1 MTIGL
6 VSNPISYMSNFLE
19 NFYTYLP
26 NEQLSMLSNVRFTR
40 VSLKK
45 ALEQIPD
52 PINQVLFKIFC
63 IGLLL
68 TALKLLVVAPIY
80 YQDPILLVILITSL
94 ISCATFYIFLLIQ
107 PNTLKR
113 LTKFALALFA
123 LYVGMVIYISPDS
136 INFVSIQHIFIII
149 MWAFYGLNRRW
160 GVTYSTIFILFITS
174 FLCYHKNALPE
185 FHLFPLSFPFYTSFT
200 IITLNFILAAIIH
213 FYYHKAL
220 ITSVQEKTQL
230 NDRLNKLLDAKTNF
244 LSTMSHEL
252 RTPLNSVI
260 GMANLLVDNNQDK
273 DQKENLD
280 NLRFSA
286 ESLLFLIN
294 DILDFNKIDSK
305 KMELE
310 SIPFNLHHLLENI
323 RKGMSTKANE
333 KKIYCNLETAPELS
347 AINVVGDP
355 ARLSQIIYNLM
366 GNAIK
371 FTEKGGAH
379 LHAKLLDKTDGA
391 ITIRFSVADTGMGIE
406 PNQQQ
411 LIFEPFTQASN
422 HISTK
427 FGGVGLGL
435 AIVKHLVGLH
445 GAVIKL
451 QSTPDKGSLFYFDIK
466 YPIYLE
472 QRHGYINPNTERAIT
487 TRSLQ
492 GLRVLLAEDNPMSI
506 LFMEKLLA
514 KWDVELDIGK
524 NGKETIDKLEQRPYD
539 VVLMDLHMP
548 VMDGIAAAQHIR
560 NMNDPAKSN
569 IHIVALTA
577 SVSDDII
584 ANIRELGFDD
594 YLGKPF
600 RPNDL
605 HRKLEKVL
613 NK

>member
-1 MTIGL
+1 ML
-6 VSNPISYMSNFLE
+6 NDAL
-19 NFYTYLP
+19 
-26 NEQLSMLSNVRFTR
+26 LSR
-40 VSLKK
+40 VSIKK
-45 ALEQIPD
+45 ALEQIPE
-52 PINQVLFKIFC
+52 PINRVLFKIFC

-68 TALKLLVVAPIY
+68 TALKLLVVAPVY
-80 YQDPILLVILITSL
+80 YHNPTLLTILIISL
-94 ISCATFYIFLLIQ
+94 IFCFIFFVFLLIK
-107 PNTLKR
+107 PNTLTQ
-113 LTKFALALFA
+113 LTQFGLALFA
-123 LYVGMVIYISPDS
+123 IYVGIVIYHSPDS
-136 INFVSIQHIFIII
+136 INFVSLQHIFIII

-160 GVTYSTIFILFITS
+160 GVAYSTIFILFITL
-174 FLCYHKNALPE
+174 FLFYYKNVLPE
-185 FHLFPLSFPFYTSFT
+185 FQLFPLSFPFYASFT
-200 IITLNFILAAIIH
+200 VITINFILAAIIH

-220 ITSVQEKTQL
+220 MNSVHEKTQL
-230 NDRLNKLLDAKTNF
+230 NNQLNKLLDAKTNF

-260 GMANLLVDNNQDK
+260 GMANLLVDNNRDK

-280 NLRFSA
+280 NLKFSA

-294 DILDFNKIDSK
+294 DILDFNKIDSN

-323 RKGMSTKANE
+323 LKGMSTKANE
-333 KKIYCNLETAPELS
+333 KKIYCNFEATPELS
-347 AINVVGDP
+347 TINVVGDP
-355 ARLSQIIYNLM
+355 ARLSQIIYNLV

-371 FTEKGGAH
+371 FTEKGGVH
-379 LHAKLLDKTDGA
+379 LHAKLLNKTDQTA
-391 ITIRFSVADTGMGIE
+391 AIRFSVADTGMGID
-406 PNQQQ
+406 PSQQQ
-411 LIFEPFTQASN
+411 IIFEPFAQASN
-422 HISTK
+422 NISQK

-445 GAVIKL
+445 GDSIKL
-451 QSTPDKGSLFYFDIK
+451 QSIPGKGSLFYFDIK
-466 YPIYLE
+466 YPIYHDHN
-472 QRHGYINPNTERAIT
+472 RGCINPSTERVIT
-487 TRSLQ
+487 TQSLH
-492 GLRVLLAEDNPMSI
+492 GLRVLLAEDNQMSI

-514 KWDVELDIGK
+514 KWDVDLDIGK
-524 NGKETIDKLEQRPYD
+524 NGQETIYKLEQQPYD

-548 VMDGIAAAQHIR
+548 VMNGIEAAQYIR
-560 NMNDPAKSN
+560 NMENTAKSR

-584 ANIRELGFDD
+584 ANIKELGFDD